1 MTAAV
6 GLDALRP
13 ALVVFAYGL
22 ATALATG
29 LGALPFLFVRRVSP
43 RAVAFANAVA
53 AGLMLGAC
61 FGLAAE
67 GTRYGAWQTIAGANL
82 GVVFILATQRWLG
95 RREPTFGAAGGA
107 DARRM
112 LLIVVVM
119 TVHSFA
125 EGVAVG
131 SAFGGGM
138 ELATVITIAIAV
150 HNVPE
155 GLAISAVLRPRGA
168 SLAACAGWSV
178 FSSLPQPLMAVPAFL
193 FVEAFRPALPWGLGF
208 AAGAMVFMVLVELL
222 PEAYEDAP
230 RPAIGLVA
238 TLTLVAMMLFQ
249 RYL

>member
-1 MTAAV
+1 MNVHPAGPPRLLARGVARLLHRVRIARSEDAA
-6 GLDALRP
+6 LSALSADAT
-13 ALVVFAYGL
+13 VVFVMNHRSNMDPGVRCLSRGDRDRA
-22 ATALATG
+22 
-29 LGALPFLFVRRVSP
+29 GADVRRM
-43 RAVAFANAVA
+43 R
-53 AGLMLGAC
+53 
-61 FGLAAE
+61 
-67 GTRYGAWQTIAGANL
+67 
-82 GVVFILATQRWLG
+82 
-95 RREPTFGAAGGA
+95 
-107 DARRM
+107 
-112 LLIVVVM
+112 LIVVVM

-131 SAFGGGM
+131 AAFGGGA

-155 GLAISAVLRPRGA
+155 GLAISAVLRPRGV

-208 AAGAMVFMVLVELL
+208 AAGAMVFMVFVELL

-230 RPAIGLVA
+230 RPAIGLLA
-238 TLTLVAMMLFQ
+238 TLTLVAMLLFQ